1 MKRTAPRTPAGQPAL
16 QMTLRRANE
25 LANER
30 RFPEALDVCADY
42 QRTAGPAAEVYFL
55 MGMIHQ
61 SAADLDAAEDCF
73 HKTLYLDA
81 AHAEACLAL
90 ALLAGQRGDARLAQL
105 YRRAAARVVARRGA
119 E

>member
-1 MKRTAPRTPAGQPAL
+1 
-16 QMTLRRANE
+16 MTLRRANE